1 MRTAGSWTRLYSAHR
16 SLAVRLPIIA
26 SSSVLQADKV
36 RDIFKRTA
44 ANVRQERYK
53 LAKRKAATKLLGN
66 TVAKHRAELRLM
78 MIMLE
83 IRMRLRRSSLRIVG
97 SDFCHT

>member
-16 SLAVRLPIIA
+16 SLSVRLPIIA
-26 SSSVLQADKV
+26 SSCLLQADKV

-44 ANVRQERYK
+44 TNVRQERYK
-53 LAKRKAATKLLGN
+53 LAKRKAAKKLLGN
-66 TVAKHRAELRLM
+66 TVAKHRAELRLV